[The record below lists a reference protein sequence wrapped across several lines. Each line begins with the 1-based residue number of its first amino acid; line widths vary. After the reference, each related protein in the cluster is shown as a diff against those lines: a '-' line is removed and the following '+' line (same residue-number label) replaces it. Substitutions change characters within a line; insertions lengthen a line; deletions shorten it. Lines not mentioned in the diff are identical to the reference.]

1 MSKEIVIPPKCKS
14 LDSRK
19 AAFKLLISLCS
30 DMNDH
35 LFKVVEYLKKPLLSN
50 FWRTQ
55 NFSDWFIHPTM
66 AERSKSGF
74 VGLKNLGCTCYMNS
88 LIQQF
93 YMIPD
98 FRETILATDDYNQ
111 NIELEDNLLYQLQLI
126 FAALKLS
133 QRQCFDPR
141 GFCYAFKDYEGKSL
155 NVLEQMD
162 VDEFF
167 NNLLDKI
174 DNLLKSSKNEPIIKR
189 VFGGVL
195 SNELICKGCPHYR

>member
-1 MSKEIVIPPKCKS
+1 MIIPPKCKS

-19 AAFKLLISLCS
+19 AAFRLLTNLCS

-35 LFKVVEYLKKPLLSN
+35 LLKVVEYLKGPLLSN

-55 NFSDWFIHPTM
+55 NYSDWFIHPLMT
-66 AERSKSGF
+66 ERSKSGF

-93 YMIPD
+93 YMIPE

-133 QRQCFDPR
+133 QRQYFDPR
-141 GFCYAFKDYEGKSL
+141 GFCYAFKDYEGKPI

-174 DNLLKSSKNEPIIKR
+174 ENLLKSSKNEPIIKR